1 MQSCHRCVVSFLC
14 AHAMRLSMRWY
25 IRTNTRTYTYAHK
38 NARGPFSRY
47 GQHVLGLNQD
57 NTNMYV
63 CVYIYIYDCPVRLC
77 LFEKTRASEHTHSH
91 VGTDLKKFID
101 LTLHCLLPHC
111 RSLCILADPF
121 YFYFCAKSL
130 TVICVLLLFLN
141 TSGILF
147 FLCTGNVFC
156 LFCFSTLLCLPSCF
170 FGHFCLE
177 TYVRVTVFS
186 CACAHALCDSHRSAW
201 HWGLRELDF
210 VWTTAWPAYSAFVSF
225 RFFHVMIQCALD
237 VVGACCIEWE
247 INCSPTDRCTTVSTW
262 RSSCQTCS
270 DVLITLCLY
279 TVDYG

>member
-147 FLCTGNVFC
+147 FLCTGNVF
-156 LFCFSTLLCLPSCF
+156 LLIYPCFVCPLASLDIFAWKRMCVLQCF
-170 FGHFCLE
+170 HVPVPTHF
-177 TYVRVTVFS
+177 VTV
-186 CACAHALCDSHRSAW
+186 
-201 HWGLRELDF
+201 
-210 VWTTAWPAYSAFVSF
+210 
-225 RFFHVMIQCALD
+225 I
-237 VVGACCIEWE
+237 
-247 INCSPTDRCTTVSTW
+247 DRLGTGVCVN
-262 RSSCQTCS
+262 
-270 DVLITLCLY
+270 
-279 TVDYG
+279 

>member
-1 MQSCHRCVVSFLC
+1 MCGIFFMCSCD
-14 AHAMRLSMRWY
+14 ATQYAMV
-25 IRTNTRTYTYAHK
+25 YTHQYAHVHIYTQK
-38 NARGPFSRY
+38 RTWAFFPVWSTRSWFES
-47 GQHVLGLNQD
+47 GQHKYVC
-57 NTNMYV
+57 V

-77 LFEKTRASEHTHSH
+77 LFEKTRACEHTHSH

-210 VWTTAWPAYSAFVSF
+210 V
-225 RFFHVMIQCALD
+225 
-237 VVGACCIEWE
+237 
-247 INCSPTDRCTTVSTW
+247 
-262 RSSCQTCS
+262 
-270 DVLITLCLY
+270 
-279 TVDYG
+279 

>member
-1 MQSCHRCVVSFLC
+1 MCVC
-14 AHAMRLSMRWY
+14 
-25 IRTNTRTYTYAHK
+25 I
-38 NARGPFSRY
+38 
-47 GQHVLGLNQD
+47 
-57 NTNMYV
+57 
-63 CVYIYIYDCPVRLC
+63 YIYIYMIVQCDCAYLRRLARPS
-77 LFEKTRASEHTHSH
+77 THTHMLGLISRN
-91 VGTDLKKFID
+91 LSSD

-210 VWTTAWPAYSAFVSF
+210 V
-225 RFFHVMIQCALD
+225 
-237 VVGACCIEWE
+237 
-247 INCSPTDRCTTVSTW
+247 
-262 RSSCQTCS
+262 
-270 DVLITLCLY
+270 
-279 TVDYG
+279 